1 MLDGS
6 LYFTGNQRFSGFA
19 IFNIK
24 KNRLVWFGLGLFN
37 IFKNK
42 TCQFQ
47 GMLEFS

>member
-24 KNRLVWFGLGLFN
+24 KNRLIWFGLGLFN
-37 IFKNK
+37 IFKKQNPPISG
-42 TCQFQ
+42 QA
-47 GMLEFS
+47 